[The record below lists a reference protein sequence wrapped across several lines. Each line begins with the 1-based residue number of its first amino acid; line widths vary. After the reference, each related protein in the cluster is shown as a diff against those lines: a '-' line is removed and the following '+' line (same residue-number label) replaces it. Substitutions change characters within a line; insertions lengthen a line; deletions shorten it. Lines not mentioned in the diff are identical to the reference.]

1 VNLSGPGALS
11 GSMEKMMLLISSSEK
26 GFMSVELLFLLTS
39 DQMCERKFEITSSEL
54 EPSSL

>member
-1 VNLSGPGALS
+1 LSGPGALS